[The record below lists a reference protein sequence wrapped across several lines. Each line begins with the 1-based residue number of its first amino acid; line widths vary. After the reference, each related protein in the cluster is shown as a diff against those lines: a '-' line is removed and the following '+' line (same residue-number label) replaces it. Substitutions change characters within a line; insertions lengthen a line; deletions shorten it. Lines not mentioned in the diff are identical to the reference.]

1 MPYFFR
7 FLSLYN
13 HQHVSYQYHVN
24 NPSASAPLTHH
35 MYTCQLEEG
44 TWKMVESDGDD
55 WVYFWVLNASDMAHD
70 CFAGP
75 GLTFDSGVVEIQ
87 LARNIGRCTMLNI
100 FLGFEDG
107 SHVKAKSLERIK
119 ARALRFE
126 ALPKHGGDHSKGR
139 MVIDGE
145 LVDEDVLQM
154 EVCPGMG
161 RLIRMPEN

>member
-1 MPYFFR
+1 
-7 FLSLYN
+7 
-13 HQHVSYQYHVN
+13 
-24 NPSASAPLTHH
+24 
-35 MYTCQLEEG
+35 
-44 TWKMVESDGDD
+44 MVESDGDD

-126 ALPKHGGDHSKGR
+126 ALPKHGGDHSTGR
-139 MVIDGE
+139 MVIDTGIHINFQCSE
-145 LVDEDVLQM
+145 IFYTEK
-154 EVCPGMG
+154 
-161 RLIRMPEN
+161 